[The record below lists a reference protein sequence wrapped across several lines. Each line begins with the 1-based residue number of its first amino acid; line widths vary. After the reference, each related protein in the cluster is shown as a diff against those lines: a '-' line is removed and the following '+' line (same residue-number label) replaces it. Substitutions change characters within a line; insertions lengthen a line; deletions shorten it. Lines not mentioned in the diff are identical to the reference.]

1 MLLLHFVGS
10 KSKDGDVIVPPVS
23 RNGHVLS
30 GDESVVVNIDPT
42 DDASPSSLPPS
53 ELSPPPLPP
62 KEPVSSSS
70 TASVHPLPAQKS
82 DFLLRKDGSEVP
94 IELPPKLPP
103 KKPINVASRVV
114 KASNKNNPYD
124 VPTRSKYGVSP
135 VKETQQSN
143 IKEQQPPLLP
153 LQSIPPQKAVVAS
166 SLQPKLNTAGNNY
179 FMATLPEDQTP
190 TPSPPPSPLH
200 SNDSDVE
207 SDHDET
213 FIREAAVI
221 TDKYVSIHNDHKLGS
236 IDIFVSKPHCVV
248 ESSESSDEEGG
259 CNGGGRALS
268 PNTNPVSPD
277 YRISEKELVFL
288 PVKLPAKHEDG
299 LNMSTTAQESVQ
311 ALPPPE
317 IKHSKVISPPLSA
330 PPVGTMSPLPS
341 LSAVSCTSSDAMP
354 LLSSN
359 SIVGVYSQLR
369 LPPEEPKEQVI
380 MIFCLWL

>member
-1 MLLLHFVGS
+1 M
-10 KSKDGDVIVPPVS
+10 
-23 RNGHVLS
+23 
-30 GDESVVVNIDPT
+30 
-42 DDASPSSLPPS
+42 
-53 ELSPPPLPP
+53 
-62 KEPVSSSS
+62 
-70 TASVHPLPAQKS
+70 HPLPAQKS
-82 DFLLRKDGSEVP
+82 DFLLRKNESEVP
-94 IELPPKLPP
+94 IELPPKLPL
-103 KKPINVASRVV
+103 KKSIIVASRVV
-114 KASNKNNPYD
+114 KASNKNNLYDVPTHNPYD
-124 VPTRSKYGVSP
+124 VPTHSKYGVSP
-135 VKETQQSN
+135 VKKTQQSN

-190 TPSPPPSPLH
+190 TPSPPPSPLY

-213 FIREAAVI
+213 FVREAAVI
-221 TDKYVSIHNDHKLGS
+221 TDKYVSIHNDNKLGS

-259 CNGGGRALS
+259 CSGGGHALS
-268 PNTNPVSPD
+268 PNTNPVSPNG
-277 YRISEKELVFL
+277 RISEKELVFL
-288 PVKLPAKHEDG
+288 PVKPPTKHKDG

-341 LSAVSCTSSDAMP
+341 LSAVNCTSSDALP
-354 LLSSN
+354 FLFSN

-369 LPPEEPKEQVI
+369 LPPEETKEQVL